1 MKKKITSGLAAA
13 LVATTLIAVPAAPA
27 NAAPRYVVCGWW
39 PAICR

>member
-1 MKKKITSGLAAA
+1 MKKEIHSAIAAT
-13 LVATTLIAVPAAPA
+13 LVAATLVAVPIAPA